1 MKNVKEI
8 NPKIEQTLNCPEDRR
23 VCLNVVAGVV
33 VFFLFVENFAP
44 DPRND
49 EFAQVFVVMQLFF
62 TYQSYSVKQRMHQCF
77 AQRRQTAN
85 GDVVGMKGN

>member
-1 MKNVKEI
+1 MCFVCLSIEDEI
-8 NPKIEQTLNCPEDRR
+8 LKTHQKREKINLKIDQTLNCPEDRR

-49 EFAQVFVVMQLFF
+49 EFAQVFVVM
-62 TYQSYSVKQRMHQCF
+62 
-77 AQRRQTAN
+77 
-85 GDVVGMKGN
+85 